1 MVLNQA
7 SALVEPC
14 LLSEE
19 HLPRRPRTGAAEN
32 DPKENSPSRPLLQC
46 KSDNNAQSIT
56 SSMVVYVINGT

>member
-1 MVLNQA
+1 MALNQA

-32 DPKENSPSRPLLQC
+32 DPNRTSKQFPYQEPPPSP
-46 KSDNNAQSIT
+46 
-56 SSMVVYVINGT
+56 INE